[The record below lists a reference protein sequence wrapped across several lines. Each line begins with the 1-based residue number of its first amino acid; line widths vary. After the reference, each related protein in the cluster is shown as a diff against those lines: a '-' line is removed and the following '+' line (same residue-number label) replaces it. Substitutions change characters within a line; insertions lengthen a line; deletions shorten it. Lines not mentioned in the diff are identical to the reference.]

1 MAEKRKKEVS
11 EDLNKETTNT
21 MPNVLG
27 IDSYGH
33 EPVKKPEVHDHE
45 WTGKDSYE

>member
-45 WTGKDSYE
+45 WTGMDSYE